1 MNKSEFLKDMED
13 ILQRE
18 DVCHETDELDVYDE
32 WDSLAKMS
40 MIAYFDRQFNLKVSL
55 NELKK
60 INKVADLI
68 RLAGDNI
75 ND

>member
-18 DVCHETDELDVYDE
+18 DVCYETDELDVYDE